1 MPDQKTNK
9 TPRQRHEYLRLVYMN
24 NSILNQ
30 IDQLLEVYKKNHKGM
45 NPLYIVLSPEEIK
58 QVREHIR
65 NKNNHPADYVITTYK
80 DVKLSE
86 HPSLLPGKMYV
97 SNELPETG
105 S

>member
-1 MPDQKTNK
+1 MPDREINK
-9 TPRQRHEYLRLVYMN
+9 TRWQRHEYLRLVHMN
-24 NSILNQ
+24 NSLLTH
-30 IDQLLEVYKKNHKGM
+30 IDQLLETYKKNHKGM

-58 QVREHIR
+58 QVREDIR
-65 NKNNHPADYVITTYK
+65 SKNNHPADYVITTYK